1 MLVGSRAVYFFL
13 EKVYDKAR
21 MAVIRLPKPII
32 KLTASYGVI
41 RITSSLAWIRL
52 QDCRYANRLLS

>member
-13 EKVYDKAR
+13 EKVYDKAS

-32 KLTASYGVI
+32 KLIASYGVI
-41 RITSSLAWIRL
+41 RITSSLALVRL
-52 QDCRYANRLLS
+52 QDCRYANRL